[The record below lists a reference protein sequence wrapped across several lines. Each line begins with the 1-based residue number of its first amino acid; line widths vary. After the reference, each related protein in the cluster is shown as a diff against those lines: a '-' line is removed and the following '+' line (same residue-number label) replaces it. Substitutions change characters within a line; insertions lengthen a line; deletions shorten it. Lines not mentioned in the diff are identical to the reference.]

1 MLRWIFNII
10 IMLQSIMCYYL
21 GTRMSVI
28 GLTGGI
34 ACGKSTVV
42 QMFKELS
49 SGDIKVIDC
58 DSIVHKMY
66 EDSAFIQKIF
76 ETFGRAE
83 VASADGKS
91 VDRTK
96 LGEIV
101 FKDHAKRRQLGK
113 LINTPIFITILK
125 RIFRLRFIEKAEY
138 VVLDAPLLF
147 ESKVLEYFCFPII
160 VVAIAD
166 KEL

>member
-1 MLRWIFNII
+1 MF
-10 IMLQSIMCYYL
+10 YYL

-42 QMFKELS
+42 KLFRELS
-49 SGDIKVIDC
+49 NSDIKVIDC
-58 DSIVHKMY
+58 DLIVHEMY

-113 LINTPIFITILK
+113 LINTPIFKMILK
-125 RIFRLRFIEKAEY
+125 RIFWLRVIKREKY
-138 VVLDAPLLF
+138 VVIDAPLLF
-147 ESKVLEYFCFPII
+147 ESKVLEYFCCPII